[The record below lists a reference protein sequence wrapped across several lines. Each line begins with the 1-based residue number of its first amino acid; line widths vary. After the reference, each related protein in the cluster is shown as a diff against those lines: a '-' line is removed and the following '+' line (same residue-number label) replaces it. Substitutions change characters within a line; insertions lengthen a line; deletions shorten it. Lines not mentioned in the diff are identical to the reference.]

1 MAERIEAVRVADI
14 MDPEPVAIPS
24 GAPMRQAEEEYF
36 LRYGWNWF
44 PVVDDGG
51 RLLGIVRREGLHS
64 VGAAGEGWLT
74 VASAL
79 ESDGAARVQ
88 EDRPLTEVLA
98 SEALPRLGALMAVDR
113 DGVLRGVV
121 TAGQVR
127 RALQAALQGPLA

>member
-1 MAERIEAVRVADI
+1 
-14 MDPEPVAIPS
+14 
-24 GAPMRQAEEEYF
+24 
-36 LRYGWNWF
+36 
-44 PVVDDGG
+44 
-51 RLLGIVRREGLHS
+51 

-88 EDRPLTEVLA
+88 EDRPLTEGLA